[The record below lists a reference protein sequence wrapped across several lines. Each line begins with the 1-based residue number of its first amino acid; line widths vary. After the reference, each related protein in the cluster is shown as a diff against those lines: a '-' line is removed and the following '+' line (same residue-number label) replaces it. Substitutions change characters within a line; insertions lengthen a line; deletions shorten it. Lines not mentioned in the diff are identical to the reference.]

1 MTILDRQSY
10 LNKIE
15 RDGVSATD
23 KSAERKIKD
32 YMMYLVT
39 NTQYHKSKIIEMTK
53 AIAEDYYSA
62 LPTEIATKQLEAL
75 YESVKAAKPTSKSDN
90 KIITLYE
97 SEMQTITDL
106 KDDRLIRI
114 AFASLIL
121 HKFKGYYDV
130 DGKQRCHTA
139 ISACDADIFK
149 LAEIPSISSAT
160 KDRLWNQLCKK
171 GMIKFF
177 VNTNRAYRFNR
188 DWLAIPMMSVSFNV
202 DIKRD
207 DKSNEKVFAQI
218 KNYDNLLLWLHLW
231 YERKA
236 KIKSLIRCSD
246 CGCPIE
252 KNKKSICLCS
262 NCAAKRTKLNK
273 AAYNKKTKKWV

>member
-1 MTILDRQSY
+1 MTILDRQIY

-149 LAEIPSISSAT
+149 LAEIPLISSAT

-207 DKSNEKVFAQI
+207 KSGEKVFAQI
-218 KNYDNLLLWLHLW
+218 KNYDNLLLWLQLW
-231 YERKA
+231 REQ
-236 KIKSLIRCSD
+236 KIKHKTLIRCAE
-246 CGCPIE
+246 CGSPIP
-252 KNKKSICLCS
+252 KIRKTNCLCER
-262 NCAAKRTKLNK
+262 CADAHKK
-273 AAYNKKTKKWV
+273 ASDKARYLQKTA

>member
-1 MTILDRQSY
+1 MIILDQQNY
-10 LNKIE
+10 LKVIE

-32 YMMYLVT
+32 YMMYLVA
-39 NTQYHKSKIIEMTK
+39 NTQYHKSKIIEITK
-53 AIAEDYYSA
+53 AIAEDYYAA
-62 LPTEIATKQLEAL
+62 LPAEIATKQLKAL
-75 YESVKAAKPTSKSDN
+75 YVAVKNSKPKEKSND

-97 SEMQTITDL
+97 SEMQTITAL
-106 KDDRLIRI
+106 KEDKLMRM
-114 AFASLIL
+114 AFAALIL
-121 HKFKGYYDV
+121 HKFKGVYMVGDV
-130 DGKQRCHTA
+130 THCHRA
-139 ISACDADIFK
+139 ISACEADVYK
-149 LAEIPSISSAT
+149 LAELQSISGAA
-160 KDRLWNQLCKK
+160 KDKLWNQLCKK

-202 DIKRD
+202 DLKR

-218 KNYDNLLLWLHLW
+218 KNYDNLLLWLQLW

-273 AAYNKKTKKWV
+273 AAYNKKTKKWI